1 MFREILDRFKE
12 AGEYLMRNR
21 LVMLIVVFCLTS
33 SILIGRLFYLQ
44 IIRGEDY
51 LENYELQIRRTTTI
65 PATRGNIYDR
75 NGSLI
80 AYNELAYSVT
90 IEDSIPS
97 GKDKNELLNAVL
109 DKVLSIVESHG
120 DSVISSFGIT
130 LNSSGEYQF
139 TQRSETQRLRFVADV
154 YGLATIDKLSAD
166 QKNQTA
172 AEIIDYLCSEKR
184 YDLDQESHDAAY
196 ILKMINMRYAMSLTS
211 YSQYMGTTLASDVSD
226 ETAAAIMENKDSL
239 TGVDISEESLRR
251 YPDGEYFASIVGYT
265 GQISQ
270 SEYDALSDEDK
281 GRYSLSDIVGK
292 TGIEQTMDSVLQGTK
307 GESTFYVDNLGK
319 ILDTVS
325 RKEPEAGNDVYLT
338 IDKDLQIY
346 AYNLLEEKL
355 AGIILNKLR
364 NVLDYDPAE
373 AKSQSDI
380 IIPVGDAYNSFISN
394 EIIDMDHF
402 GSADAQTAER
412 TVYGIFQE
420 KKTSTLSAILSEMQ
434 NPDASA
440 YRDLSEEMQAY
451 MSYIVNDVL
460 DDQTGLLLTD
470 RIDTSDPTYTAW
482 RSDES
487 ISLYTFLNYAIT
499 QNWIDTSLID
509 DSSYSSSEEIY
520 QALVNYLQEY
530 LNEDSDFD
538 KLLYEYLIKSGSV
551 SGAYICA
558 ITYEQGVLPMDESAY
573 NGLLD
578 GSVSAYSWLYSKI
591 ENIEITPGQLALDPC
606 SGGLVLTDPNTGDV
620 LACVSYPGY
629 DNNRLANTMDSA
641 YYTQLN
647 TGDANTFY
655 NRATQELTAPGS
667 TFKMVTSVAGLTE
680 GVIDGG
686 TYLSCNGPFTKVT
699 PSPRCWIYPSGHG
712 SLNIT
717 RALQVSCN
725 NFFYEVGYRLGIDEN
740 GNYNS
745 ETGTD
750 KLAKYAE
757 MFGLGEKSGVEIS
770 ESSPQ
775 ISTEDSVRSAIG
787 QGNSN
792 YTVSQ
797 LNRYVTAV
805 ANRGTVYDL
814 TLIDKTTDSN
824 GKLIKDYSAEVINTM
839 DEVSSTTWDLVQE
852 GMQRMV
858 ANSSTFTGSGISMS
872 GKTGTAQQS
881 SLRSTHALFVGYA
894 PSDSPEISIAIR
906 IAYGYTSS
914 YAAEVARDLV
924 RIYFNRDLAGELITG
939 TAADLGTAISGD

>member
-1 MFREILDRFKE
+1 
-12 AGEYLMRNR
+12 MRNR